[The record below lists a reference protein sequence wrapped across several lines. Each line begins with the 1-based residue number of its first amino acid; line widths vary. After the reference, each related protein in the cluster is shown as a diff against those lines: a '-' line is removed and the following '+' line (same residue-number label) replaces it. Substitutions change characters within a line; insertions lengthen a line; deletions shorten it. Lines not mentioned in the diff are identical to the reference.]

1 MPPNLTKP
9 NSGFTSKPSPLC
21 TFVSLIILL
30 IIGFYTLHY
39 PPGNPKKVLLF
50 QQIFLSSASNSTIA
64 SYLRSLTSHP
74 HLAGTKPSL
83 ETIHYVKTH
92 FQNLG
97 LETHTVPFQTLLS
110 YPVHASVSMHFG
122 NGTVLNLPL
131 NEMGIPSY
139 PSSGLIQ
146 PYHAFSPSGT
156 VHGKVVFA
164 NHGREDDYRTLGLMG
179 VNVNGCIV
187 IIRKGGGLSRGAVV
201 KIAEKKGALGVLMY
215 AEGDVSKGSFGSG
228 VERGTVMEGVGDPL
242 TPGWGADEDGERL
255 KLEDKKVLERFPGI
269 PSLPLPFESAQL
281 ILDSLGGPL
290 APQEWRDSGRSNLS
304 HVGSGL
310 VMVNFTYQVGLAGW
324 ENAWGDI
331 NFTLS
336 MPDLGLHT
344 IGTGLIYFGL
354 RELPSQLQLI
364 HFCYVCM
371 EPMEGEKKLATIYNV
386 VAVIR
391 GLEEPDRYVLMGN
404 HRDAWTYGAV
414 DPNSGTA
421 TLLDI
426 ARRYALLMR
435 KGWNPRR
442 TIIFCSWDAE
452 EFGMIGSTEWVEQN
466 LVNLGAKAV
475 AYLNVDC
482 AVQGPGFFAGAT
494 PQLDNLIFEVT
505 KKVQDQDSEVVATIY
520 EKWKTMN
527 GNNIQRLSGV
537 DSDFAPFLQHAG
549 VPSVDIY
556 YGRDFP
562 VYHTAFDSFNW
573 MINNADPF
581 FWRHVADNTALL
593 FDMLVAGV
601 WGLLGLHLADDP
613 VLPLDYLSYA
623 KQLQEYKDAF
633 SRVLDGN
640 ISLTPLAAS
649 IQEFTSA
656 AKQANEETKKLMEQ
670 EFTNDLLALKI
681 RALNDRLM
689 LAERGFLDTDGIKG
703 REWFKHLV
711 SVFFSKIA
719 VRTEVL
725 HTGSRIFQ
733 FAISTEALTYRY
745 GNMICFLG
753 IYGPRSNYESGL
765 EFFPGIS
772 DAMAESKNMSQKDG
786 HAAIKHEIWRVARAI
801 QRAAAALKGEL
812 V

>member
-122 NGTVLNLPL
+122 NSTVLNLPL

-187 IIRKGGGLSRGAVV
+187 IIRKGGSLSRGAVV

-281 ILDSLGGPL
+281 ILDSLEGPL

-310 VMVNFTYQVGLAGW
+310 VMVNFTYQ
-324 ENAWGDI
+324 
-331 NFTLS
+331 
-336 MPDLGLHT
+336 
-344 IGTGLIYFGL
+344 
-354 RELPSQLQLI
+354 
-364 HFCYVCM
+364 
-371 EPMEGEKKLATIYNV
+371 GEKKLATIYNV

-556 YGRDFP
+556 YGR
-562 VYHTAFDSFNW
+562 
-573 MINNADPF
+573 
-581 FWRHVADNTALL
+581 
-593 FDMLVAGV
+593 VAGV

-656 AKQANEETKKLMEQ
+656 AKQASEETKKLMEQ

-703 REWFKHLV
+703 REWFKHL
-711 SVFFSKIA
+711 
-719 VRTEVL
+719 
-725 HTGSRIFQ
+725 
-733 FAISTEALTYRY
+733 
-745 GNMICFLG
+745 

-772 DAMAESKNMSQKDG
+772 DAMAESKNMTQKDG

>member
-1 MPPNLTKP
+1 
-9 NSGFTSKPSPLC
+9 
-21 TFVSLIILL
+21 
-30 IIGFYTLHY
+30 
-39 PPGNPKKVLLF
+39 
-50 QQIFLSSASNSTIA
+50 
-64 SYLRSLTSHP
+64 
-74 HLAGTKPSL
+74 
-83 ETIHYVKTH
+83 
-92 FQNLG
+92 
-97 LETHTVPFQTLLS
+97 
-110 YPVHASVSMHFG
+110 
-122 NGTVLNLPL
+122 
-131 NEMGIPSY
+131 MGIPSY

-201 KIAEKKGALGVLMY
+201 KIAEKKGALGVLTY
-215 AEGDVSKGSFGSG
+215 AERDVSKGSFGSG

-281 ILDSLGGPL
+281 ILDSLEGPL

-310 VMVNFTYQVGLAGW
+310 VMVNFTYQ
-324 ENAWGDI
+324 
-331 NFTLS
+331 
-336 MPDLGLHT
+336 
-344 IGTGLIYFGL
+344 
-354 RELPSQLQLI
+354 
-364 HFCYVCM
+364 
-371 EPMEGEKKLATIYNV
+371 GEKKLATIYNV

-623 KQLQEYKDAF
+623 KQLQVWGYSLLMFVDIVKCSQPFPLLLFFYKEYKDAF

-656 AKQANEETKKLMEQ
+656 AKQASEETKKLMEQ

-703 REWFKHLV
+703 REWFKHL
-711 SVFFSKIA
+711 
-719 VRTEVL
+719 
-725 HTGSRIFQ
+725 
-733 FAISTEALTYRY
+733 
-745 GNMICFLG
+745 

>member
-9 NSGFTSKPSPLC
+9 DSGFTSKQSPLC
-21 TFVSLIILL
+21 TFVSLIFLL

-110 YPVHASVSMHFG
+110 YPVHASVLMHFG

-187 IIRKGGGLSRGAVV
+187 VIRKGGGLSRGAVV

-255 KLEDKKVLERFPGI
+255 KLEDKKVLQRFPGI

-310 VMVNFTYQVGLAGW
+310 VMVNFTYQ
-324 ENAWGDI
+324 
-331 NFTLS
+331 
-336 MPDLGLHT
+336 
-344 IGTGLIYFGL
+344 
-354 RELPSQLQLI
+354 
-364 HFCYVCM
+364 
-371 EPMEGEKKLATIYNV
+371 GEKKLATIYNV

-494 PQLDNLIFEVT
+494 PQLDNLILKVT

-581 FWRHVADNTALL
+581 FWRHVA
-593 FDMLVAGV
+593 VAGV

-613 VLPLDYLSYA
+613 VLPFDYLSYA
-623 KQLQEYKDAF
+623 KQLQEYKDAY

-681 RALNDRLM
+681 RALNDGLM

-703 REWFKHLV
+703 REWFKHL
-711 SVFFSKIA
+711 
-719 VRTEVL
+719 
-725 HTGSRIFQ
+725 
-733 FAISTEALTYRY
+733 
-745 GNMICFLG
+745 

>member
-39 PPGNPKKVLLF
+39 PPGNPKKVLF

-122 NGTVLNLPL
+122 NSTVLNLPL

-281 ILDSLGGPL
+281 ILDSLEGPL

-310 VMVNFTYQVGLAGW
+310 VMVNFTYQ
-324 ENAWGDI
+324 
-331 NFTLS
+331 
-336 MPDLGLHT
+336 
-344 IGTGLIYFGL
+344 
-354 RELPSQLQLI
+354 
-364 HFCYVCM
+364 
-371 EPMEGEKKLATIYNV
+371 GEKKLATIYNV

-494 PQLDNLIFEVT
+494 PQLDTLIFEVT

-581 FWRHVADNTALL
+581 FWRHVA
-593 FDMLVAGV
+593 VAGV

-640 ISLTPLAAS
+640 ISLTPLATS

-656 AKQANEETKKLMEQ
+656 AKQASEETKKLMEQ

-703 REWFKHLV
+703 REWFKHL
-711 SVFFSKIA
+711 
-719 VRTEVL
+719 
-725 HTGSRIFQ
+725 
-733 FAISTEALTYRY
+733 
-745 GNMICFLG
+745 

-772 DAMAESKNMSQKDG
+772 DAMAESKNMSQKDW

>member
-122 NGTVLNLPL
+122 NSTVLNLPL

-164 NHGREDDYRTLGLMG
+164 NHGREDDYRTLGMMG

-201 KIAEKKGALGVLMY
+201 KIAEKKGALGVLTY

-281 ILDSLGGPL
+281 ILDSLEGPL

-310 VMVNFTYQVGLAGW
+310 VMVNFTYQ
-324 ENAWGDI
+324 
-331 NFTLS
+331 
-336 MPDLGLHT
+336 
-344 IGTGLIYFGL
+344 
-354 RELPSQLQLI
+354 
-364 HFCYVCM
+364 
-371 EPMEGEKKLATIYNV
+371 GEKKLATIYNV

-623 KQLQEYKDAF
+623 KQLQ
-633 SRVLDGN
+633 
-640 ISLTPLAAS
+640 
-649 IQEFTSA
+649 
-656 AKQANEETKKLMEQ
+656 KLMEQ

-725 HTGSRIFQ
+725 HTG
-733 FAISTEALTYRY
+733 
-745 GNMICFLG
+745 M
-753 IYGPRSNYESGL
+753 
-765 EFFPGIS
+765 
-772 DAMAESKNMSQKDG
+772 AM
-786 HAAIKHEIWRVARAI
+786 
-801 QRAAAALKGEL
+801 
-812 V
+812 

>member
-1 MPPNLTKP
+1 M
-9 NSGFTSKPSPLC
+9 
-21 TFVSLIILL
+21 
-30 IIGFYTLHY
+30 
-39 PPGNPKKVLLF
+39 
-50 QQIFLSSASNSTIA
+50 
-64 SYLRSLTSHP
+64 
-74 HLAGTKPSL
+74 
-83 ETIHYVKTH
+83 
-92 FQNLG
+92 
-97 LETHTVPFQTLLS
+97 PFQTLLS

-122 NGTVLNLPL
+122 NSTVLNLPL

-255 KLEDKKVLERFPGI
+255 KLEDKKVLQRFPGI

-310 VMVNFTYQVGLAGW
+310 VMVNFTYQ
-324 ENAWGDI
+324 
-331 NFTLS
+331 
-336 MPDLGLHT
+336 
-344 IGTGLIYFGL
+344 
-354 RELPSQLQLI
+354 
-364 HFCYVCM
+364 
-371 EPMEGEKKLATIYNV
+371 GEKKLATIYNV

-494 PQLDNLIFEVT
+494 PQLDNLILEVT

-581 FWRHVADNTALL
+581 FWRHVA
-593 FDMLVAGV
+593 VAGV

-613 VLPLDYLSYA
+613 VLPFDYLSYA
-623 KQLQEYKDAF
+623 KQLQEYKDAY

-640 ISLTPLAAS
+640 ISLTPLATS

-681 RALNDRLM
+681 RALNDGLM

-703 REWFKHLV
+703 REWFKHL
-711 SVFFSKIA
+711 
-719 VRTEVL
+719 
-725 HTGSRIFQ
+725 
-733 FAISTEALTYRY
+733 
-745 GNMICFLG
+745 